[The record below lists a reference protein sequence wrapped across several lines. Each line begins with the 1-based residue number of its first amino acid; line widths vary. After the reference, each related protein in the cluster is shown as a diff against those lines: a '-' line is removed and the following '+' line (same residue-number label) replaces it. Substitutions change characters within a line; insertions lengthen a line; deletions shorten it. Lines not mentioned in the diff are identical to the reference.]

1 MNRSYS
7 KIRHIQESNNK
18 LETRVLTEQTNQ
30 NDFSKFPCLNNF
42 KETSTPKG
50 DKVKMG
56 SGFWKNYQFYSNGR
70 VLNIQD
76 NSKAFFKCYDGD
88 GIIVSQDPNDEPD
101 M

>member
-7 KIRHIQESNNK
+7 KIRHIQESNNR
-18 LETRVLTEQTNQ
+18 LEKRVLTEQTKPSE
-30 NDFSKFPCLNNF
+30 FAKFPCLNNF

-50 DKVKMG
+50 DKVKVG

-70 VLNIQD
+70 VLNTQD
-76 NSKAFFKCYDGD
+76 KSVAFFKCYDDG
-88 GIIVSQDPNDEPD
+88 GIIISDDPNAEPD